1 MSRLTEMW
9 FSFKGVPCEEMGV
22 RLAHAPTREIPVLRG
37 RKETIL
43 GKSGSTWISEGDQVY
58 EEVGVVAECYTLDG
72 ASIDRISAWLT
83 GEGELIFSDEPDRAY
98 HARIEDQINR
108 SSLMTMFSLQRFP
121 LTFTCEPFRYLFP
134 ETIDVIDENGG
145 TIENPGTADSLP
157 RITIAG
163 EGDMSV
169 TIAGQRIDVLA
180 GSVII
185 DSELMICYESD
196 GTYVNPVD
204 YRVIMDDFPRIPPG
218 ISTVTWTGNVS
229 SVTVEGR
236 WRYL

>member
-1 MSRLTEMW
+1 MRRLTEAW
-9 FSFKGVPCEEMGV
+9 FEFKGVRSDSMSV
-22 RLAHAPTREIPVLRG
+22 RLMAMPERPKAARKG
-37 RKETIL
+37 RK
-43 GKSGSTWISEGDQVY
+43 ISVPGRDGDLWQGENDAREGISIRVECTTKDGY
-58 EEVGVVAECYTLDG
+58 SAAEINKWLDG
-72 ASIDRISAWLT
+72 
-83 GEGELIFSDEPDRAY
+83 EGILRFSDEPNRAY
-98 HARIEDQINR
+98 RAQINEEWR
-108 SSLMTMFSLQRFP
+108 RKNRF
-121 LTFTCEPFRYLFP
+121 LSFDEQVFTVVFDCEPHRYIYP
-134 ETIDVIDENGG
+134 EPIDVIAENGG
-145 TIENPGTADSLP
+145 IIENPGTAYSLP

-169 TIAGQRIDVLA
+169 MIAGQRIDVLA

-185 DSELMICYESD
+185 DSELAICYESD
-196 GTYVNPVD
+196 GNYINPVD